1 MVQEPEDVLVKR
13 GVFSVERI
21 VLRHWGE
28 CADTNVVKYVAKL
41 KTGKSLMMGRES
53 TQRSRGTWNEELV
66 L

>member
-1 MVQEPEDVLVKR
+1 MVQEPEYVLVKR

-21 VLRHWGE
+21 MLRHWGE

>member
-1 MVQEPEDVLVKR
+1 MVQEPEYVLVKR

-28 CADTNVVKYVAKL
+28 CAGTNVVKYVAKL

>member
-1 MVQEPEDVLVKR
+1 MVQEPEYILVKR

-21 VLRHWGE
+21 VLGHWVD
-28 CADTNVVKYVAKL
+28 CADTNVVKYMAKL

-53 TQRSRGTWNEELV
+53 TQRSHETWNEELI